1 MTLSLFLHLKTLHN
15 QVSCEYRDHKEL
27 IRIPG
32 CIPIYGH
39 DLPEH
44 FRDRSSIS
52 YDLILRLS
60 KRLLSL
66 ADGFLVNSFSKIE
79 RVTAIAIE
87 EELGK
92 KNTPVYLWLDNQRP
106 NSVLYVSFGSG
117 GTLCQEQ
124 VNEMALGLE
133 LSGQKFL
140 WVLRAPSD
148 SANAA
153 YLGAENVDPLSF
165 LPRGFLER
173 TKGQGLVLV
182 NWAPQTQILS
192 HSSTGGFLTHCG
204 WNSTLESIVMG
215 VPMITWPL
223 FAEQRMNAVLLT
235 EGLKVGLRPKFNSN
249 GIVERDEIAMV
260 VKGLMVGEE
269 TNGIR
274 QRIRELKDAA
284 ADALKE
290 DGSSTRDL
298 FQFGTRL
305 ENLKR
310 GHQTFDGLT
319 S

>member
-1 MTLSLFLHLKTLHN
+1 
-15 QVSCEYRDHKEL
+15 
-27 IRIPG
+27 
-32 CIPIYGH
+32 
-39 DLPEH
+39 
-44 FRDRSSIS
+44 
-52 YDLILRLS
+52 
-60 KRLLSL
+60 
-66 ADGFLVNSFSKIE
+66 
-79 RVTAIAIE
+79 
-87 EELGK
+87 
-92 KNTPVYLWLDNQRP
+92 
-106 NSVLYVSFGSG
+106 
-117 GTLCQEQ
+117 
-124 VNEMALGLE
+124 
-133 LSGQKFL
+133 
-140 WVLRAPSD
+140 
-148 SANAA
+148 
-153 YLGAENVDPLSF
+153 
-165 LPRGFLER
+165 
-173 TKGQGLVLV
+173 
-182 NWAPQTQILS
+182 
-192 HSSTGGFLTHCG
+192 
-204 WNSTLESIVMG
+204 
-215 VPMITWPL
+215 MITWPL